1 MPVVS
6 MFFGII
12 ITFNFNDHNPP
23 HFHARYGE
31 HKATFSLDG
40 ELQEGSLP
48 NKQLKLVQ
56 AWAALREDELRANWE
71 IARNGDEPFR
81 IEPIR

>member
-12 ITFNFNDHNPP
+12 ITFNFRDHNPP

-40 ELQEGSLP
+40 ELQEGMLP
-48 NKQLKLVQ
+48 SKQLKLVQ

-71 IARNGDEPFR
+71 IASNGGEPFR